1 MTLRLP
7 PMSEALPAHIEAD
20 EALSAVWQCMNRI
33 APLSLADTS
42 WDNVG
47 VLLQA
52 PEPSKNTGRKIF
64 LANDL
69 TTQVADE
76 ILGDGR
82 VAVAII
88 YHP

>member
-1 MTLRLP
+1 
-7 PMSEALPAHIEAD
+7 MSEALPAHIEAD
-20 EALSAVWQCMNRI
+20 EALSVVWQCMNKI

-47 VLLQA
+47 ALLQA

-76 ILGDGR
+76 ILGDGQ

>member
-1 MTLRLP
+1 MAKAP
-7 PMSEALPAHIEAD
+7 PAHIASD
-20 EALSAVWQCMNRI
+20 EVLSIVWQCMDTI

-52 PEPSKNTGRKIF
+52 PEPERNSGHKIF

-69 TTQVADE
+69 TTAVADE
-76 ILGDGR
+76 ILEDGK